1 MIGGVQRVRSQ
12 LVPRVLRVIEHPAL
26 KNAIPFI
33 IAAYDLLA
41 SRAVAPG
48 RMPVQVPLMTG
59 AAGYALSGLLG
70 SFAIHVT
77 P

>member
-1 MIGGVQRVRSQ
+1 MTGGVEEVRSQ

-26 KNAIPFI
+26 KIAIPFI
-33 IAAYDLLA
+33 IAAYDFLA

-59 AAGYALSGLLG
+59 AAGYAVSGLLG
-70 SFAIHVT
+70 SFAVHGS